1 MPFWRGSIITPRIDR
16 EILEAHSEGLICLSG
31 CLAGEFNQ
39 SILKNRPEDATKLAK
54 FFHKLFPNDFY
65 IELQNN
71 GIDLQD
77 ACTPVAVEI
86 ANKLGIP
93 TVATSDAHYLCA
105 EDAEAH
111 DVLFCINTRRKRD
124 PRKKQYPE
132 GNIPNPYYVR
142 SPQDMYNLFPG
153 HADAVARS
161 HEIAS
166 KVDIDIDFKKRHFPV
181 FTQPAHQTP
190 DEYLHELCEQGVRER
205 YADKA
210 TPEVQARLDHELGI
224 IFKMGF
230 SSYFLIVWDF
240 VRFAREE
247 GIPCSA
253 RGSGCGSLVS
263 YALYLSHVD
272 PLDYDLLFER
282 FLDPNRSEAPDI
294 DIDFCQDRRERVIQ
308 YVKQKY
314 GANSV
319 AQIGTFGT
327 LAAKAAL
334 KDVGRVLDVPLEKVN
349 FMCKLVP
356 MKGTISLTLDDAL
369 KMSPDFRREYDT
381 NPDSRQ
387 WVDIARKLEG
397 MNRGV
402 GTHAAGVVIANGPI
416 TDYVPVQR
424 ATRRD
429 ENVDGAGE
437 AVVTTQWEMGIIEK
451 IGLLKMD
458 FLGLRT
464 LTLLDNALK
473 MIQRTQGVEID
484 VLKLPLDD
492 TPTYELLQRGDA
504 KGVFQFE
511 SDGIRDLL
519 KRMKPDNI
527 RDIVACTALYRPGP
541 LEGGMVDEY
550 IECKHGRKQPDYPHP
565 MVEEVLSETF
575 GVMCI
580 HEDALVAMADGSEK
594 PIRDVRRLDLVQSLN
609 LETRRFE
616 IKECH
621 GAGPTR
627 RGDGLRLT
635 LENGFAVTLTPD
647 HKVWTWAGWRE
658 VQQLNPQH
666 DIVAVGLTLTP
677 DAPSV
682 GELAS
687 WLGADEDVAYLLG
700 QLTGDSCLTGS
711 SAVIATGTAAA
722 HEKLLAWL
730 DKRFPSL
737 ELTPYCHQRSWYIG
751 LSHSELLGD
760 STRGNRKTRFHDLLE
775 RHNLNYKATSKRVPD
790 AIFRCPA
797 PVRAAYL
804 AGIFDSDGC
813 LAMSD
818 RGLALASVTSES
830 PGLLQDLRRLCQ
842 LIGVPVTLCAKRL
855 QIWGTAGLR
864 DCTAPYLVVKTFPA
878 QCQTGKTV
886 GGVPRTELFAAVPAG
901 ESLRAFA
908 ERTGIQ
914 RRGMSHTHPFIKSN
928 TAGKAGIDLGDVRYY
943 RITSI
948 EVVPDQQFYG
958 MSVADHHNLV
968 ANGVVVKNC
977 YQEQVMRML
986 NRMGGIELPSAYA
999 CIKAISKKKYD
1010 IIDARQKDFV
1020 SGAVERG
1027 MSKEKATEIFEQIV
1041 KFGGYGFNKC
1051 VVAGTV
1057 VSDAVTGER
1066 STVGELFRGRRPFM
1080 VHALNTAG
1088 QLAPQ
1093 RVTDVVWNGVKPVFR
1108 LITQLGH
1115 TLTATANHPIRTL
1128 DGWTNLGDLTP
1139 GDRVAA
1145 ARRLT
1150 VSGGETWPRYE
1161 LIALAGLL
1169 AEGNTC
1175 HPSTLYFYGNERRLV
1190 DDFAV
1195 AIGQFPNTVAR
1206 LVARPDG
1213 KRLEVHANTGA
1224 DRKIQSGPRV
1234 AVAAPPRSGAYRWA
1248 ESLGILNLKATQK
1261 RVPAVIFG
1269 LCDADLEL
1277 FLGRLWAGDGFIA
1290 NAHLKVPYYATSS
1303 KQFASDVQ
1311 CILLRLGMV
1320 SRVDEKR
1327 FRYRG
1332 DVKIGY
1338 TVRLLGEGVVEAFL
1352 ERVAPYC
1359 LGREKAV
1366 ERLDE
1371 YVSASGRGQSSKD
1384 TVPAEV
1390 RAWVDAE
1397 RRAVGKT
1404 WGQVEAE
1411 SGVCTK
1417 EFIGTGS
1424 FEKSG
1429 FRRGTVARLARYFN
1443 SAQLAAV
1450 ADADIFW
1457 DRVVSIEPAGVEDT
1471 YDLTVAEDHNF
1482 VADGL
1487 IVHNSHSAAY
1497 AHITYHTAY
1506 LKNYYP
1512 AEFMAALL
1520 SSEIDDGNK
1529 RDMLVDHIADAR
1541 KLGVDVLP
1549 PDVNKGQSDFDV
1561 VGGKIVFGLT
1571 AIKGLGRGAAEEIVR
1586 ARSAGGPFRDLF
1598 DFCER
1603 IDLRLVTRAAIEKLI
1618 KAGAMDCF
1626 GRDKRAACVF
1636 ALPRAA
1642 QAAEDKAVY
1651 SRRGQRSFMDMFEDG
1666 GDDGEQAPL
1675 AGSRFGE
1682 GLPDLPEWPELEKLK
1697 FEKESLD
1704 FYISSH
1710 PLAQFDEQLR
1720 RFRSHGTAELGKL
1733 DVRTE
1738 VRIGGMV
1745 TSFDTR
1751 VTKAGRNPGS
1761 RFALFR
1767 VEDFTGSVKCVLWSD
1782 QFARFKDDVD
1792 EDRIVLVEGH
1802 VEWREGTSEP
1812 DLIVSKILSL
1822 EQARKDLTRGM
1833 VLRMPYGDNP
1843 EALMKLEGVASV
1855 LKRFRGRC
1863 PVYLTVRDAAG
1874 KGAQFKLNESF
1885 WVDATALKVDE
1896 LELLLGPGSVLF
1908 TSRG

>member
-1 MPFWRGSIITPRIDR
+1 MN
-16 EILEAHSEGLICLSG
+16 ICKS
-31 CLAGEFNQ
+31 
-39 SILKNRPEDATKLAK
+39 
-54 FFHKLFPNDFY
+54 Y
-65 IELQNN
+65 
-71 GIDLQD
+71 
-77 ACTPVAVEI
+77 
-86 ANKLGIP
+86 
-93 TVATSDAHYLCA
+93 
-105 EDAEAH
+105 
-111 DVLFCINTRRKRD
+111 
-124 PRKKQYPE
+124 
-132 GNIPNPYYVR
+132 
-142 SPQDMYNLFPG
+142 
-153 HADAVARS
+153 
-161 HEIAS
+161 AS
-166 KVDIDIDFKKRHFPV
+166 K
-181 FTQPAHQTP
+181 ASASATP
-190 DEYLHELCEQGVRER
+190 S
-205 YADKA
+205 KA
-210 TPEVQARLDHELGI
+210 TPEVYARLKHELGI

-272 PLDYDLLFER
+272 PLEYDLLFER

-314 GANSV
+314 GADSV

-334 KDVGRVLDVPLEKVN
+334 KDVGRVLDVPLDKVN
-349 FMCKLVP
+349 YMCKLVP

-429 ENVDGAGE
+429 ENMEGNGE

-451 IGLLKMD
+451 VGMLKMD

-473 MIQRTQGVEID
+473 LIKRTRGLDID

-550 IECKHGRKQPDYPHP
+550 IECKHGRKQPDYPHA

-575 GVMCI
+575 GVM
-580 HEDALVAMADGSEK
+580 
-594 PIRDVRRLDLVQSLN
+594 
-609 LETRRFE
+609 
-616 IKECH
+616 
-621 GAGPTR
+621 
-627 RGDGLRLT
+627 
-635 LENGFAVTLTPD
+635 
-647 HKVWTWAGWRE
+647 
-658 VQQLNPQH
+658 
-666 DIVAVGLTLTP
+666 
-677 DAPSV
+677 
-682 GELAS
+682 
-687 WLGADEDVAYLLG
+687 
-700 QLTGDSCLTGS
+700 
-711 SAVIATGTAAA
+711 
-722 HEKLLAWL
+722 
-730 DKRFPSL
+730 
-737 ELTPYCHQRSWYIG
+737 
-751 LSHSELLGD
+751 
-760 STRGNRKTRFHDLLE
+760 
-775 RHNLNYKATSKRVPD
+775 
-790 AIFRCPA
+790 
-797 PVRAAYL
+797 
-804 AGIFDSDGC
+804 
-813 LAMSD
+813 
-818 RGLALASVTSES
+818 
-830 PGLLQDLRRLCQ
+830 
-842 LIGVPVTLCAKRL
+842 
-855 QIWGTAGLR
+855 
-864 DCTAPYLVVKTFPA
+864 
-878 QCQTGKTV
+878 
-886 GGVPRTELFAAVPAG
+886 
-901 ESLRAFA
+901 
-908 ERTGIQ
+908 
-914 RRGMSHTHPFIKSN
+914 
-928 TAGKAGIDLGDVRYY
+928 
-943 RITSI
+943 
-948 EVVPDQQFYG
+948 
-958 MSVADHHNLV
+958 
-968 ANGVVVKNC
+968 C

-1027 MSKEKATEIFEQIV
+1027 MSREKATEIFEQIV
-1041 KFGGYGFNKC
+1041 KFGGYGFNK
-1051 VVAGTV
+1051 
-1057 VSDAVTGER
+1057 
-1066 STVGELFRGRRPFM
+1066 
-1080 VHALNTAG
+1080 
-1088 QLAPQ
+1088 
-1093 RVTDVVWNGVKPVFR
+1093 
-1108 LITQLGH
+1108 
-1115 TLTATANHPIRTL
+1115 
-1128 DGWTNLGDLTP
+1128 
-1139 GDRVAA
+1139 
-1145 ARRLT
+1145 
-1150 VSGGETWPRYE
+1150 
-1161 LIALAGLL
+1161 
-1169 AEGNTC
+1169 
-1175 HPSTLYFYGNERRLV
+1175 
-1190 DDFAV
+1190 
-1195 AIGQFPNTVAR
+1195 
-1206 LVARPDG
+1206 
-1213 KRLEVHANTGA
+1213 
-1224 DRKIQSGPRV
+1224 
-1234 AVAAPPRSGAYRWA
+1234 
-1248 ESLGILNLKATQK
+1248 
-1261 RVPAVIFG
+1261 
-1269 LCDADLEL
+1269 
-1277 FLGRLWAGDGFIA
+1277 
-1290 NAHLKVPYYATSS
+1290 
-1303 KQFASDVQ
+1303 
-1311 CILLRLGMV
+1311 
-1320 SRVDEKR
+1320 
-1327 FRYRG
+1327 
-1332 DVKIGY
+1332 
-1338 TVRLLGEGVVEAFL
+1338 
-1352 ERVAPYC
+1352 
-1359 LGREKAV
+1359 
-1366 ERLDE
+1366 
-1371 YVSASGRGQSSKD
+1371 
-1384 TVPAEV
+1384 
-1390 RAWVDAE
+1390 
-1397 RRAVGKT
+1397 
-1404 WGQVEAE
+1404 
-1411 SGVCTK
+1411 
-1417 EFIGTGS
+1417 
-1424 FEKSG
+1424 
-1429 FRRGTVARLARYFN
+1429 
-1443 SAQLAAV
+1443 
-1450 ADADIFW
+1450 
-1457 DRVVSIEPAGVEDT
+1457 
-1471 YDLTVAEDHNF
+1471 
-1482 VADGL
+1482 
-1487 IVHNSHSAAY
+1487 SHSAAY
-1497 AHITYHTAY
+1497 AHVTYHTAY

-1541 KLGVDVLP
+1541 KMGVQVLP
-1549 PDVNKGQSDFDV
+1549 PDINKGQADFDV
-1561 VGGKIVFGLT
+1561 VDGKIVFGLT

-1603 IDLRLVTRAAIEKLI
+1603 IDLRVVTRAAIEKLI

-1651 SRRGQRSFMDMFEDG
+1651 SRRGQRSFMDMFDEG

-1720 RFRSHGTAELGKL
+1720 RFRSHDTSALGKL
-1733 DVRTE
+1733 SVRTE

-1745 TSFDTR
+1745 SSFDTR

-1782 QFARFKDDVD
+1782 QFARFKDDVG

-1812 DLIVSKILSL
+1812 DLIVSKVLSL

-1833 VLRMPYGDNP
+1833 VLRMPYGDDP
-1843 EALMKLEGVASV
+1843 EALSKLDGVASV
-1855 LKRFRGRC
+1855 LRRFRGPC
-1863 PVYLTVRDAAG
+1863 PVYLTVRDVAG
-1874 KGAQFKLNESF
+1874 RGAQFKLGESF
-1885 WVDATALKVDE
+1885 WVNATELKVDE